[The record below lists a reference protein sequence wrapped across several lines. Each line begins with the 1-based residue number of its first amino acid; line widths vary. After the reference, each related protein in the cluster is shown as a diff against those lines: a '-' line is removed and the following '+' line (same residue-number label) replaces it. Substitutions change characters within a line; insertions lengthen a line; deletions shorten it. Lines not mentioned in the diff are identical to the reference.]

1 MVSPLVCTSKMFTLA
16 FGWLARSHDSLLSIV
31 LIFQQAIPI
40 LPISHADYRSEF
52 VYFMSR
58 QNLMEMLP
66 VSAYRESKI
75 PASSFNVRFKVF
87 VSDTSPLSAVGL
99 GCGTGDELSSV
110 FWRLILHN

>member
-16 FGWLARSHDSLLSIV
+16 FGWLARSHNSLLSIV
-31 LIFQQAIPI
+31 LIFQQAI

-58 QNLMEMLP
+58 QNLTEILP
-66 VSAYRESKI
+66 VNAYRESKI
-75 PASSFNVRFKVF
+75 PTSSFNVRFKVF

-110 FWRLILHN
+110 FWRFILHN